1 MTTPTM
7 KLYDGRRPLSSY
19 EAVYLLAQQ
28 HDLRLPRSVLRAA
41 SKAVGFTSDRIEDA
55 LSKLGATVA
64 GGGDD
69 LAYVIPRDQR
79 GFAAVKL
86 SDAPGSAVVAPAQGT
101 ADNGDDDLGWMPAA
115 EARRALGGPTFARLW
130 REGKLTHKRE
140 GSRRWVVRK
149 ADVLDALSAKPTARS
164 TVDETIATA
173 IARTT
178 DRTGPRHVSD
188 PKSGPLKF
196 ADDEHKPAQE
206 YGNRGDFSA
215 YRERR
220 RYRRNGR

>member
-1 MTTPTM
+1 M
-7 KLYDGRRPLSSY
+7 KLYDGRRPLSTY
-19 EAVYLLAQQ
+19 EAVFLLAQE
-28 HDLRLPRSVLRAA
+28 HDFRLPRSVLRAA

-55 LSKLGATVA
+55 LSKLGASIA

-79 GFAAVKL
+79 GVAAVKL

-101 ADNGDDDLGWMPAA
+101 RDDDLGWMPAA

-149 ADVLDALSAKPTARS
+149 ADVLDALSAKPAARS
-164 TVDETIATA
+164 TADQTIAAA

-178 DRTGPRHVSD
+178 SKTSPRHASD

-196 ADDEHKPAQE
+196 SDDEHSPARE
-206 YGNRGDFSA
+206 HGNKGDLSA

-220 RYRRNGR
+220 RYRRNAR